1 MGYSEKE
8 INTIVKKSF
17 GKDGFGFKISDPPK
31 SAATCTQKNPFD
43 GFGVIDID
51 LIKDYNFK
59 QQKAYENKYV
69 PLYWESKFSKELSA
83 FALKRIEEHQAYY
96 LNHTL
101 KLRDTFSVV
110 PFGVY
115 VKRGEVRI
123 YLFDWEALTDLYK
136 REFSIHKKFLEKL
149 PYNKVIIKDGT
160 FSIDHIIIKDDL
172 NKVYGYDIY
181 EEKTNA
187 NDII

>member
-17 GKDGFGFKISDPPK
+17 SKDGFGFKISDPPK
-31 SAATCTQKNPFD
+31 AAATCVQKNPFD
-43 GFGVIDID
+43 GFGVINVD
-51 LIKDYNFK
+51 LIKDDYFK
-59 QQKAYENKYV
+59 TQKSYSHTFV
-69 PLYWESKFSKELSA
+69 PLYWESKFSKEMSA
-83 FALKRIEEHQAYY
+83 FSLKRIEEHQAYY

-101 KLRDTFSVV
+101 KLKDTFSVV

-123 YLFDWEALTDLYK
+123 YLFDWEALADLYK

-149 PYNKVIIKDGT
+149 PYNKVVIKDGI
-160 FSIDHIIIKDDL
+160 FSIDHIIVKNDL
-172 NKVYGYDIY
+172 KNVYGYDIY
-181 EEKTNA
+181 EEKKDATDN
-187 NDII
+187 I